1 MGADRRLGMIYS
13 QLDPMS
19 DKTEPILP
27 TNFLR
32 FSRMEHIEDVGV
44 ANLPNCLPPPPSQ
57 EYVFNLMAVGES
69 GVGKSTF
76 LNSLFES
83 AIFTVFQEKD
93 GDVAGGG
100 NAAAETT
107 QVQRSTVELIEN
119 GVKLKL
125 TVIDTPGF
133 AAAVNNQDCWAAVTD
148 DIDKAFEGYMAAEA
162 KVLRSPTVNDHRV
175 HCCLYFLNPTGH
187 R

>member
-1 MGADRRLGMIYS
+1 
-13 QLDPMS
+13 
-19 DKTEPILP
+19 
-27 TNFLR
+27 
-32 FSRMEHIEDVGV
+32 MESIEVGV
-44 ANLPNCLPPPPSQ
+44 ANLPNVLPPPPSQ

-69 GVGKSTF
+69 GIGKSTF

-83 AIFTVFQEKD
+83 AIFQEND
-93 GDVAGGG
+93 ADVAGGG

-107 QVQRSTVELIEN
+107 QVQRSTVELTEN